1 MTGLPSG
8 TVTLLFT
15 DIEGSTQLARKLGPR
30 YDELLAGHR
39 RLLRD
44 AIASH
49 GGTEV
54 DTQGDAFFVVFA
66 GAHGA
71 VAAAADMQRAF
82 AEQSTDDAVRV
93 RIGIHTGEPT
103 LTADGYYVGVDL
115 TRASRICAAAHGE
128 QVLLSHVTRDLVL
141 DEVETR
147 DLGEHL
153 LKDIDAP
160 ERLFQLLGTG
170 LRSDFPPPR
179 ARAPGN
185 LPRIRSLFV
194 GRERELEEI
203 AKLLSGTGQMV
214 TLTGSGGVGKTRLA
228 LERAR
233 FSRDAFRDGTF
244 FIGLASARSEAD
256 VASAIARA
264 LDIDEQAGEPLL
276 ETLARRLRDSEA
288 LLVLDNFESVVTAA
302 PFVSELV
309 TRCPKLKVLSTS
321 RERLHLRD
329 EREFRL
335 EPLPTVA
342 AEELFADRAAV
353 SRSEP
358 RSIPARATSSPRSA
372 AGSRACRSR
381 SSSPLRM
388 HACCRCRRS
397 STGSS
402 IAWAS

>member
-30 YDELLAGHR
+30 YDDLLASHR
-39 RLLRD
+39 RVLRE
-44 AIASH
+44 AIARH

-71 VAAAADMQRAF
+71 VAAAADGQRAL
-82 AEQSTDDAVRV
+82 AEESTGDAVRV

-115 TRASRICAAAHGE
+115 TRASRICAAAHCE

-141 DEVETR
+141 DEFETR

-160 ERLFQLLGTG
+160 ERLFQLLGVG
-170 LRSDFPPPR
+170 LRSDFPP
-179 ARAPGN
+179 
-185 LPRIRSLFV
+185 IRSLFV

-228 LERAR
+228 LQRAR
-233 FSRDAFRDGTF
+233 LSRDAF
-244 FIGLASARSEAD
+244 
-256 VASAIARA
+256 
-264 LDIDEQAGEPLL
+264 
-276 ETLARRLRDSEA
+276 
-288 LLVLDNFESVVTAA
+288 
-302 PFVSELV
+302 
-309 TRCPKLKVLSTS
+309 
-321 RERLHLRD
+321 
-329 EREFRL
+329 
-335 EPLPTVA
+335 
-342 AEELFADRAAV
+342 
-353 SRSEP
+353 
-358 RSIPARATSSPRSA
+358 
-372 AGSRACRSR
+372 
-381 SSSPLRM
+381 
-388 HACCRCRRS
+388 
-397 STGSS
+397 
-402 IAWAS
+402 

>member
-30 YDELLAGHR
+30 YDDLLASHR
-39 RLLRD
+39 RVLRE
-44 AIASH
+44 AIARH

-71 VAAAADMQRAF
+71 VAAAADTQRAL
-82 AEQSTDDAVRV
+82 ADGSDGEAVRV

-128 QVLLSHVTRDLVL
+128 QVLMSHVTRDLVL
-141 DEVETR
+141 DEFETR

-160 ERLFQLLGTG
+160 ERLFQLLGVG

-185 LPRIRSLFV
+185 LPRVRSLFV

-203 AKLLSGTGQMV
+203 ARLLSGTGQMV

-228 LERAR
+228 LQRAR
-233 FSRDAFRDGTF
+233 LSRDAF
-244 FIGLASARSEAD
+244 
-256 VASAIARA
+256 
-264 LDIDEQAGEPLL
+264 
-276 ETLARRLRDSEA
+276 
-288 LLVLDNFESVVTAA
+288 
-302 PFVSELV
+302 
-309 TRCPKLKVLSTS
+309 
-321 RERLHLRD
+321 
-329 EREFRL
+329 
-335 EPLPTVA
+335 
-342 AEELFADRAAV
+342 
-353 SRSEP
+353 
-358 RSIPARATSSPRSA
+358 
-372 AGSRACRSR
+372 
-381 SSSPLRM
+381 
-388 HACCRCRRS
+388 
-397 STGSS
+397 
-402 IAWAS
+402 